1 VLFGAQLYTA
11 LIAGINGG
19 SPILISMILAMIL
32 AGAYSFFSPMRITAV
47 NALQSNGAQVAV
59 LGASLHHVVTASPG
73 VPFYILFCL
82 LSAELMMSC
91 STFFQDH

>member
-1 VLFGAQLYTA
+1 
-11 LIAGINGG
+11 
-19 SPILISMILAMIL
+19 MILAMIL

-47 NALQSNGAQVAV
+47 DALQSNGAQVAV
-59 LGASLHHVVTASPG
+59 LGASLHHVVTASSVG

-91 STFFQDH
+91 STFFQEHQQSVGQHVGHTMGLLEKDNY